1 MESKT
6 RVLIADANEDFRQ
19 LMTEV
24 INGEGDM
31 EVVGSAGSGT
41 EALEL
46 RGRLTPDVI
55 LLDLVLTKLD
65 GMELLRRLP
74 DTGCGAGAI
83 VVSGFINEK
92 VVSKCSELGAYY
104 FMPKPCDVPTLLER
118 IR

>member
-41 EALEL
+41 EAL
-46 RGRLTPDVI
+46 
-55 LLDLVLTKLD
+55 
-65 GMELLRRLP
+65 
-74 DTGCGAGAI
+74 
-83 VVSGFINEK
+83 
-92 VVSKCSELGAYY
+92 
-104 FMPKPCDVPTLLER
+104 
-118 IR
+118 